1 MNISFENSDKVN
13 GLLTI
18 TVEEADF
25 NASVEKTLKDYRKK
39 ANIPGFRP
47 GQAPMGLIKRQFGAS
62 VRYDAVNKFVG
73 EQLYKY
79 IQDNNI
85 QMLGEPLPSAKQE
98 TPADIEKPAPYTFV
112 FDIAVAPE
120 INVALDGRNKI
131 DYYTIKADDKLINEQ
146 IEMYQSRAGKYEKG
160 EEYNPELNDMLKGDL
175 RELDAE
181 GNTKEG
187 GITVEGAVLMPSY
200 IKVDEQKNL
209 FNNAKPGD
217 IITFNPRKAYPEG
230 EAELSALL
238 KVDREVAKDLESNFS
253 YQITEIQRF
262 VKAELNQELFDQVF
276 GEGTVK
282 SEDEFRAKIAEGLQP
297 QLEANSDYKFM
308 LDVRTYCE
316 NKVGE
321 LTWPDELLKRIMLL
335 NNKDKGE
342 DFVEKNYA
350 ESIKQLEW
358 HLIKE
363 QLVKANEIKIEDAD
377 VKAAAMEMAR
387 MQFAQY
393 GMTNVPDEYVENYA
407 NELLKKREAVDN
419 FVERAIDVK
428 LATAIKN
435 TVSLNNKEV
444 TLDEFNEMM
453 KG

>member
-1 MNISFENSDKVN
+1 
-13 GLLTI
+13 
-18 TVEEADF
+18 
-25 NASVEKTLKDYRKK
+25 
-39 ANIPGFRP
+39 
-47 GQAPMGLIKRQFGAS
+47 
-62 VRYDAVNKFVG
+62 
-73 EQLYKY
+73 
-79 IQDNNI
+79 
-85 QMLGEPLPSAKQE
+85 
-98 TPADIEKPAPYTFV
+98 
-112 FDIAVAPE
+112 
-120 INVALDGRNKI
+120 
-131 DYYTIKADDKLINEQ
+131 
-146 IEMYQSRAGKYEKG
+146 
-160 EEYNPELNDMLKGDL
+160 
-175 RELDAE
+175 
-181 GNTKEG
+181 
-187 GITVEGAVLMPSY
+187 
-200 IKVDEQKNL
+200 
-209 FNNAKPGD
+209 
-217 IITFNPRKAYPEG
+217 
-230 EAELSALL
+230 
-238 KVDREVAKDLESNFS
+238 
-253 YQITEIQRF
+253 
-262 VKAELNQELFDQVF
+262 
-276 GEGTVK
+276 
-282 SEDEFRAKIAEGLQP
+282 
-297 QLEANSDYKFM
+297 M

-363 QLVKANEIKIEDAD
+363 QLVKANDIKIEDAD

-428 LATAIKN
+428 LAAAIKN
-435 TVSLNNKEV
+435 TVTLNNKEV